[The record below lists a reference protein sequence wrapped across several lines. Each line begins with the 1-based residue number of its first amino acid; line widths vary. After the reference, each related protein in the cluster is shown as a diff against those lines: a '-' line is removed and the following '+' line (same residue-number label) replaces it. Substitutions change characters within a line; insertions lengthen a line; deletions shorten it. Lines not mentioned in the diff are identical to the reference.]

1 MYQRRTVA
9 RPKCRRK
16 PVLSPVHGRGCSGR
30 PVASPM
36 YQRKRVFS
44 AVASS
49 APSFQQVSSKICS
62 FCSCVILDG
71 TCRVADE
78 LGVEEWVVSTRNGDW
93 CGERDGQLASVCPK
107 ARSKP
112 IGSWSKKKKG
122 EGSNEAAAALS
133 KQ

>member
-1 MYQRRTVA
+1 MQKKAGVESRA
-9 RPKCRRK
+9 WK
-16 PVLSPVHGRGCSGR
+16 GCSGR

-71 TCRVADE
+71 ICRVADE
-78 LGVEEWVVSTRNGDW
+78 LGVEEAGGGWFLREMV
-93 CGERDGQLASVCPK
+93 
-107 ARSKP
+107 
-112 IGSWSKKKKG
+112 IGVKKVMA
-122 EGSNEAAAALS
+122 N
-133 KQ
+133 